1 MRSRV
6 FWGITFVAIGIL
18 IWLNKFGYFKFDL
31 ERDWP
36 IFVILLGIYLVIS
49 GLASKRY
56 SIIVYRGDK
65 SSEKAPAEAEK
76 SSDAEGSDAE
86 DDVSR

>member
-1 MRSRV
+1 MKSRV
-6 FWGITFVAIGIL
+6 FWGITFVTIGIL
-18 IWLNKFGYFKFDL
+18 IWLSKFGYFKFDL

-56 SIIVYRGDK
+56 SIVVYRSDE
-65 SSEKAPAEAEK
+65 SSDKAPTEAEK
-76 SSDAEGSDAE
+76 SSGAESSNAE
-86 DDVSR
+86 DDVSH